1 MKSKAKALYI
11 HIPFCRN
18 ICTYC
23 DFKKFIYNQ
32 KRIDD
37 YFKSLFLDLEQ
48 YSAKKYKSIYIG
60 GGTPSCIDYQNLKR
74 LLEYLKNLL
83 DKNFVEFCIESNVED
98 INENFLKILLENK
111 VNRLSIG
118 VQSFNEKFTEF
129 CGRKHTKK
137 QAIENIKLAS
147 KYIKNL
153 SVDLI
158 FAFPGQTAKDIK
170 EDIKIVETLP
180 IKHLS
185 YYSLLIEPNTILF
198 SKKIENVDD
207 VTQEKLY
214 RCIYNNLKKIRFKR
228 YEISNFSKFK
238 KYESYH
244 NKIYWKNQTYDAAGL
259 GASGYREEMRYVNN
273 SNILKYINKDFSKD
287 SITTLTKKDIIFEE
301 IMLSLRLDEGLNIN
315 NFNKKFGINF
325 IEKYKSQLNYC
336 IANKLLV
343 VTNSN
348 IKTTLKGSLLLN
360 SVLELFLD

>member
-1 MKSKAKALYI
+1 MKSKANALYI

-37 YFKSLFLDLEQ
+37 YFKSLFLDLQQ
-48 YSAKKYKSIYIG
+48 YSHKKYKSIYIG
-60 GGTPSCIDYQNLKR
+60 GGTPSCIDYQNLKS
-74 LLEYLKNLL
+74 LLEHLKTLL
-83 DKNFVEFCIESNVED
+83 DKNYVEFCIESNVED
-98 INENFLKILLENK
+98 INEDFLKILCENK

-118 VQSFNEKFTEF
+118 VQTFNEKFIKF

-153 SVDLI
+153 SIDLI
-158 FAFPGQTAKDIK
+158 FAFPGQTLKDIQ
-170 EDIKIVETLP
+170 EEIKIVKSLP

-185 YYSLLIEPNTILF
+185 YYSLLIEPNTILYA
-198 SKKIENVDD
+198 KKTENVNDII
-207 VTQEKLY
+207 QEKLY
-214 RCIYNNLKKIRFKR
+214 KCVYNNLKKIGFNR
-228 YEISNFSKFK
+228 YEISNFSRYK

-244 NKIYWKNQTYDAAGL
+244 NKIYWKNKYYDAAGL
-259 GASGYREEMRYVNN
+259 GASGYFNKTRYVNN
-273 SNILKYINKDFSKD
+273 SNIIKYINKDFSKD
-287 SITTLTKKDIIFEE
+287 SIIPLTKNDIIFEE
-301 IMLSLRLDEGLNIN
+301 IMLSLRLDEGLNIQ

-325 IEKYKSQLNYC
+325 IERYKNVIDYCKAKKPLILN
-336 IANKLLV
+336 K
-343 VTNSN
+343 TN

-360 SVLELFLD
+360 SILELFLD